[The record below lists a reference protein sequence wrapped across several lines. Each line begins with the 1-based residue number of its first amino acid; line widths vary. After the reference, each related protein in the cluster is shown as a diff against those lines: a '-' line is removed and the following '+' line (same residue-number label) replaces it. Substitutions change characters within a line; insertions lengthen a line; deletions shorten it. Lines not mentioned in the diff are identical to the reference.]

1 MCVQVPGNGVSAP
14 AQLLWAAPNPGQGSW
29 QPLDLA
35 LVPAPQAPLP
45 AAAVLAADDRG
56 QVGLLAGFPAC
67 KDSAAADLAADDR
80 GQVGCS
86 CRVARIHGAVLG
98 SSTAASK
105 F

>member
-1 MCVQVPGNGVSAP
+1 MLFYWASSCPQSILSLGTPSMQVPGNGSSAP

-56 QVGLLAGFPAC
+56 QVGLH
-67 KDSAAADLAADDR
+67 
-80 GQVGCS
+80 
-86 CRVARIHGAVLG
+86 CRVFRV
-98 SSTAASK
+98 S
-105 F
+105 